1 MSTLTGNLWPSGRG
15 GCQSPRRT
23 MKKDNLPEIPAALA
37 SVKRLSSEDWQIKS
51 VSIFEETDLISNRA
65 HQFVAGVVTGINLEA
80 ELVPWT
86 EKARNEI
93 SSLIGQCFFVCD
105 NLFQIRH
112 WEYGFD
118 PCECTSLL
126 IKCRCIWSKPKAEP
140 SDATSAQVLAPEEF
154 R

>member
-1 MSTLTGNLWPSGRG
+1 
-15 GCQSPRRT
+15 
-23 MKKDNLPEIPAALA
+23 MKKGNLPEIPAALA
-37 SVKRLSSEDWQIKS
+37 NVKRLSSEDWQIKS
-51 VSIFEETDLISNRA
+51 VSIWEETDLIRNRP
-65 HQFVAGVVTGINLEA
+65 HEFVIEVVTGINLEA
-80 ELVPWT
+80 ELVPLT

-105 NLFQIRH
+105 SLFQIRR

-140 SDATSAQVLAPEEF
+140 SDVTSAQVLAPEEF